1 MESSRNKLPLNKC
14 AGNCFRI
21 GIKHPKSTTT
31 YAYLDIMSGEVV
43 TMMNMIMLTQ
53 KYNSFSIFNTL
64 HL

>member
-1 MESSRNKLPLNKC
+1 MESSRNKLPLNNC

-43 TMMNMIMLTQ
+43 TQ
-53 KYNSFSIFNTL
+53 
-64 HL
+64 